1 MPRICKDCSILSG
14 QKALL
19 FTKVEFQLFIV
30 LIFFYLK
37 AIKISSK
44 AKTGFKLTMGSRN
57 TLNSLVLGSQARATI
72 NAKLKPN
79 S

>member
-14 QKALL
+14 QKALV
-19 FTKVEFQLFIV
+19 FTKEFQLFIV

-37 AIKISSK
+37 AIKIISK
-44 AKTGFKLTMGSRN
+44 AKTGFKLTKGSRN
-57 TLNSLVLGSQARATI
+57 TLNSLVLGSQACATI